1 MTQTNKTTL
10 PKSNWKQ
17 RLRGLLHSLS
27 AKLKTR
33 GTCGD
38 QSDTAT
44 SPIEQTSNIIQSIK
58 DLTLEQFITCA
69 VDNDLTVLGQ
79 GTPQQLHLAWIKL
92 QGQYY
97 NARGD
102 EKYIRYIAI
111 AAEMAAISWRAVY
124 IDYCLYALEKTYV
137 DGVCK
142 LLREDFPKFKFTP
155 ETYKTE
161 IGYVRSIEK
170 RNLLRY
176 EELNHEYE
184 QMQKVSGGRK
194 STRED
199 YVNLLLDINKSE
211 GASYG
216 TDVTVEIFAL
226 CLKRMEREYENI
238 KRNGSR

>member
-17 RLRGLLHSLS
+17 RVKGLLRSLY

-33 GTCGD
+33 DICGD
-38 QSDTAT
+38 QSDTETLVIA
-44 SPIEQTSNIIQSIK
+44 PTSNIIQSIK

-69 VDNDLTVLGQ
+69 VDGDLTVLGQ
-79 GTPQQLHLAWIKL
+79 GNEQQLHLAWIKL

-111 AAEMAAISWRAVY
+111 AAEMAAISWRSIY
-124 IDYCLYALEKTYV
+124 IDYCLHALEKTYIKGIC
-137 DGVCK
+137 D
-142 LLREDFPKFKFTP
+142 LLREDFKKFKFTP
-155 ETYKTE
+155 ETYKEE
-161 IGYVRSIEK
+161 IGYVRSMEK

-176 EELNHEYE
+176 EELQHEYE
-184 QMQKVSGGRK
+184 QLQKVSGGRK

-199 YVNLLLDINKSE
+199 YVNLLLDINKNE
-211 GASYG
+211 GASY
-216 TDVTVEIFAL
+216 TTSVTVEIFAL
-226 CLKRMEREYENI
+226 CLKRIEREYENS
-238 KRNGSR
+238 KRNGAR

>member
-17 RLRGLLHSLS
+17 RLKGYLLSLS
-27 AKLKTR
+27 AKLRTQD
-33 GTCGD
+33 GCGD

-44 SPIEQTSNIIQSIK
+44 FPTEPTSNIIQSIK
-58 DLTLEQFITCA
+58 DLKLEQFIACA
-69 VDNDLTVLGQ
+69 VDNDLSVLGQ
-79 GTPQQLHLAWIKL
+79 GTQQQLQLAWIKL

-102 EKYIRYIAI
+102 EKYIRYITI
-111 AAEMAAISWRAVY
+111 AAEMAAISWRAIY
-124 IDYCLYALEKTYV
+124 IDYCLFALEKRYV
-137 DGVCK
+137 KGVCD
-142 LLREDFPKFKFTP
+142 LLRQDFPKFKFTP
-155 ETYKTE
+155 ESYKTE

-176 EELNHEYE
+176 EELEHEYE